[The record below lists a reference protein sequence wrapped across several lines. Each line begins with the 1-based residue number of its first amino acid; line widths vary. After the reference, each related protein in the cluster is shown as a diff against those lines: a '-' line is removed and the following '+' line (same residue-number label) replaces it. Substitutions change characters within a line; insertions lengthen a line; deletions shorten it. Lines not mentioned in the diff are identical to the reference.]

1 MQQGI
6 QNVQDA
12 IQNHSEDKE
21 SWKCEK
27 TANKYPKIDQI
38 LDTRNYQLSPPVP
51 PGDKGN
57 SYKISRKIEA
67 PRREMNVT

>member
-1 MQQGI
+1 MQRGI

-27 TANKYPKIDQI
+27 TANKYQPQDWP
-38 LDTRNYQLSPPVP
+38 DTRY
-51 PGDKGN
+51 
-57 SYKISRKIEA
+57 
-67 PRREMNVT
+67 

>member
-38 LDTRNYQLSPPVP
+38 LDTRNYQKESETAITSIPAW
-51 PGDKGN
+51 
-57 SYKISRKIEA
+57 R
-67 PRREMNVT
+67 